1 MENKSQYQ
9 NIPNYY
15 EDEIDLYELWLT
27 IKKYKKLIFAIVIVS
42 LIIATLYTF
51 LTPRVYTVENTLFL
65 PNLKTINDTLFSS
78 SSGSKTS
85 DRSIFNKNDIKNLL
99 SNLDKYDE
107 NTLKNYLKLND
118 DEIQTLKS
126 IKVSDI
132 KRGNLL
138 TIRIDVQD
146 IALAKNI
153 LNKILD
159 YINNLNLIK
168 ESLQQNKLLLEK
180 ERDNLYA
187 KIVEYKFLIKK
198 LKSFN
203 HQRDNLYLGFDPYGA
218 LLDVEHKYNLILET
232 LKTYNKF
239 NKITYLS
246 DPIYPNK
253 PSKPKTKLIIAVSF
267 ITSLM
272 FGIFLAFF
280 IEWIKNAQKRYE
292 KNN

>member
-51 LTPRVYTVENTLFL
+51 LTPKVYTVENTLFL
-65 PNLKTINDTLFSS
+65 PDLKTINN
-78 SSGSKTS
+78 KP
-85 DRSIFNKNDIKNLL
+85 IFNKNDIKSLL
-99 SNLDKYDE
+99 LNLDKYDE
-107 NTLKNYLKLND
+107 NTLKTYLQLSDK
-118 DEIQTLKS
+118 EIQTLKS

-146 IALAKNI
+146 SALAKNI

-180 ERDNLYA
+180 EKENLYS

-203 HQRDNLYLGFDPYGA
+203 PQRDNLYLGFDPLNA
-218 LLDVEHKYNLILET
+218 LLNTERRYNLILET
-232 LKTYNKF
+232 LEKYDKF
-239 NKITYLS
+239 NKVTYLS
-246 DPIYPNK
+246 DPIYPDK

-272 FGIFLAFF
+272 LAIFLSFF
-280 IEWIKNAQKRYE
+280 IEWVKNAQKRYKE
-292 KNN
+292 DVQ